1 MERIRRYIRA
11 KSAPVPRGT
20 WRAVLMPYAK
30 ALLIVAAGT
39 LLRLWMDPD
48 RDRSA
53 FVISFVAMLL
63 ASWAGGLSGGL
74 LAQTVAILIELTVF
88 VRPAEAPPP
97 SLMRALSGLGAYY
110 FVGVLV
116 AVLGDAMRAAERR
129 AAAEAQEARAQRE
142 QLRATLSCIGDAV
155 LATDAHGL
163 LTMMN
168 PAAELLT
175 GWTSAAAVGRPI
187 DEIFCITDERSQQS
201 AESPVTRVL
210 SVGSVA
216 QCQQPLRL
224 MARDGRWV
232 PVDYSAA
239 PIRDGD
245 GRTTGI
251 VLSVRDETERRR
263 REQELRDADR
273 RKDEFLAT
281 LAHELRNPLAPISTG
296 LALLKLAA
304 HEPKTVDEV
313 RTTMERQT
321 QHMVRLIDDLLDVS
335 RITRGKLQLRQKE
348 VELAEVVRNAV
359 DATQSMIDQAR
370 HRLAIRLP
378 ATAIRIFADP
388 NRLAQVLTNL
398 LHNAAKYTPS
408 GGQIELTVTEDAR
421 HIRIAVSDTGL
432 GIPSEMHERIF
443 DMFTQVNGSMEM
455 GGGGLGIGLTLVKS
469 LVEMHGG
476 TIEVESA
483 GANQGSRFT
492 VVLPAELR
500 VTAIGQTPPEAPTS
514 VAMAR
519 RRVLVVD
526 DNRDAAETLGT
537 MVGLLGHEV
546 KIAFD
551 GADAVAAAESWQPDV
566 ILMDIGMPRM
576 NGYEA
581 ARQIRGAGWGREMLL
596 IATTGWGQED
606 DRRRTKEAGF
616 DHHLVKP
623 VEAARVQELL
633 AGVCTAATA

>member
-1 MERIRRYIRA
+1 MT
-11 KSAPVPRGT
+11 SGVFSLVPRIG
-20 WRAVLMPYAK
+20 WRAVLSPYVK

-39 LLRLWMDPD
+39 LIRLWIDPD
-48 RDRSA
+48 RGRSS
-53 FVISFVAMLL
+53 FTITFVAVLL
-63 ASWAGGLSGGL
+63 AAWAGGLPATL
-74 LAQTVAILIELTVF
+74 LIQTAVLLFEMAYF
-88 VRPAEAPPP
+88 GRPAGGP
-97 SLMRALSGLGAYY
+97 SLTWTRLLTSLGLYY
-110 FVGVLV
+110 FIGILV
-116 AVLGDAMRAAERR
+116 AVLGEFMRAAQRR
-129 AAAEAQEARAQRE
+129 AAAEASEARAQRE
-142 QLRATLSCIGDAV
+142 RLRATLACIGDAV
-155 LATDAHGL
+155 LATDAQGR

-175 GWTSAAAVGRPI
+175 GWTSAAALGRPI
-187 DEIFCITDERSQQS
+187 TDIFCITDEQSQQA

-210 SVGSVA
+210 SIGTVVHRDR
-216 QCQQPLRL
+216 PLRL
-224 MARDGRWV
+224 LARDGRWV

-239 PIRDGD
+239 PIRDAAGA
-245 GRTTGI
+245 TIGI

-263 REQELRDADR
+263 TEQELRDADR

-304 HEPKTVDEV
+304 HEPHTIDEV

-335 RITRGKLQLRQKE
+335 RITRGKLQLRKAP
-348 VELAEVVRNAV
+348 VELAQVVQNAV
-359 DATQSMIDQAR
+359 DATRPFIDQAGHQLTVKLPER
-370 HRLAIRLP
+370 PLRLL
-378 ATAIRIFADP
+378 ADP

-408 GGQIELTVTEDAR
+408 GGRIELLVEDDAQ
-421 HIRIAVSDTGL
+421 HIRIRVSDTGL
-432 GIPSEMHERIF
+432 GIPAEMQEHIF
-443 DMFTQVNGSMEM
+443 EMFAQVSRTMET

-476 TIEVESA
+476 TIEVSSA
-483 GANQGSRFT
+483 GANQGSQFT
-492 VVLPAELR
+492 VLLPAELL
-500 VTAIGQTPPEAPTS
+500 VPGNAQPAEAEPLEFGTAK
-514 VAMAR
+514 

-526 DNRDAAETLGT
+526 DNRDAAETLGA

-551 GADAVAAAESWQPDV
+551 GVEALQAAELWLPDA
-566 ILMDIGMPRM
+566 ILMDIGMPRL

-581 ARQIRGAGWGREMLL
+581 ARQIRAAGWGREMLL

-616 DHHLVKP
+616 DFHLVKP
-623 VEAARVQELL
+623 VEQTVVQALL
-633 AGVCTAATA
+633 AGSCEPATP